1 VTIRLVK
8 PQPASVLRCS
18 SSGRPHSFWRA
29 RIADRTDVFR
39 LSCRSDCGSLTGS
52 NKGKE
57 NEAIYAGCRR
67 LGLFFASL
75 GGARGD
81 EFETVSQPSFAA
93 IEARL
98 VYGAV
103 DIRFLVCREQQ

>member
-1 VTIRLVK
+1 VVPSLGVT
-8 PQPASVLRCS
+8 
-18 SSGRPHSFWRA
+18 
-29 RIADRTDVFR
+29 
-39 LSCRSDCGSLTGS
+39 
-52 NKGKE
+52 KGKE

-67 LGLFFASL
+67 LLVFASL

-103 DIRFLVCREQQ
+103 TYDFSFAGSNNKVRSQSATNFCNNLYNPSLRAKKAITS